1 MNSIKAV
8 SVLSFFTTLA
18 AAWPM
23 NTTSSAVPTTYACN
37 PAHSYPGGASC
48 ISTAGSLTL
57 VTPSSKSSWAS
68 SSSSSSSWAA
78 TTTYACNPAHS
89 YPGGA
94 SCISTAGS
102 LTLVTPSSS
111 SSWAPTTYACNP
123 AHSYPGG
130 ASCISTAGSL
140 TLVTPTASTTYT
152 TVYTTDFVTYC
163 PSPTVVTINSKTITV
178 TSATTLTVACPT
190 CVKTSV
196 VTKPILAGSTSSA
209 PAPSASASGNCV
221 QKYDTCRTTRVNGL
235 SANQAQCAADNAAC
249 QGACYAA
256 YNTCRTTRGP
266 DGLSA
271 NQAQCTADYAAC
283 LGENPVASSGGIISS
298 LIPYSA
304 TASSTGYTTT
314 TTVYTTD
321 YVTYCPKP
329 TVVTVDSKTI
339 TVTAPTTLTVPQTKT
354 ATVTK
359 PVLVAPSAPAS
370 SIPASSAPS
379 AAPPASSAPVV
390 APPAS
395 SVPAA
400 SNTACAPPQTVTV
413 TQFVTVSKQQE
424 TSMAPSSAPVTTQ
437 KPSSAPAA
445 FACATALF
453 DGCNPARSS
462 CPNGPGTFTTVTP
475 STYPTSY
482 VINGQTVSVTAAPT
496 SCLPSSSAV
505 VSSKP
510 ASSAPASSKPA
521 SSAPASSKPASSAPA
536 SSKPASSAPASSA
549 PAPSATPAGK
559 CPLNLVAGAYEY
571 PHALRVNG
579 VNGYNLVVDKNT
591 KTDVVFDIPQADAGK
606 TCSTYFTLP
615 NKSDLVTSSYTLT
628 GAGAINV
635 MKDGKV
641 VSTFT
646 PQAGKAY
653 LIESGK
659 CAAGQSLTYTFST
672 TDSVSYNGFNDY
684 NPCALGAFVTV
695 A

>member
-23 NTTSSAVPTTYACN
+23 NSTSSES
-37 PAHSYPGGASC
+37 HSWSA
-48 ISTAGSLTL
+48 
-57 VTPSSKSSWAS
+57 TPSSKSSWSATS
-68 SSSSSSSWAA
+68 SATSSWSP
-78 TTTYACNPAHS
+78 TTYACNPAHS

-209 PAPSASASGNCV
+209 PAPSATGNCV

-359 PVLVAPSAPAS
+359 PVLVAPSAPVS
-370 SIPASSAPS
+370 SMPASSAPS

-445 FACATALF
+445 SACATALF

-482 VINGQTVSVTAAPT
+482 VINGQTVSFTAAPT

-505 VSSKP
+505 MSSKP

-521 SSAPASSKPASSAPA
+521 SSAPASSKPASSV
-536 SSKPASSAPASSA
+536 

-591 KTDVVFDIPQADAGK
+591 KTEVVFDIPGADAGK
-606 TCSTYFTLP
+606 TCNTYFTLP
-615 NKSDLVTSSYTLT
+615 NKSDLVTTSYTLS

-641 VSTFT
+641 VSSFT
-646 PQAGKAY
+646 PQAGNAY

-659 CAAGQSLTYTFST
+659 CASGQSVTYTFST
-672 TDSVSYNGFNDY
+672 TDSVSYSGFNDY